1 MQGRHGS
8 AVRMLALGE
17 EPNAYGFVAAS
28 EALALLHRLAGEP
41 LPLIL
46 TDDMEIESVSKLVH
60 AGQIEATMQ
69 VVLPPLGGG
78 PQPGVVVREITRLGL
93 MTLAAPVLD
102 RVGHLIEEALLLAP
116 EERFAVVLSLLDS
129 LHSLDCNVETAVNTA
144 WADEIRRRK
153 EELCFG
159 MAKAASWAQAK
170 ARLSA
175 L

>member
-1 MQGRHGS
+1 M
-8 AVRMLALGE
+8 AALKGE
-17 EPNAYGFVAAS
+17 GFANRDLGAPTP
-28 EALALLHRLAGEP
+28 LALLHRIARER
-41 LPLIL
+41 LPLVL
-46 TDDMEIESVSKLVH
+46 THDRDFEAVSRLVN
-60 AGQIEATMQ
+60 AGHLKATMQ